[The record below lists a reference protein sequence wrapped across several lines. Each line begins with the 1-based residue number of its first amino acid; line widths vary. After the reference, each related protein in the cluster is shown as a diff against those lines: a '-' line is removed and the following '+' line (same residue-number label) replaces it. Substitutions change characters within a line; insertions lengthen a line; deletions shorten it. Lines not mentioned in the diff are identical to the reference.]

1 MLELDPDNVDLLI
14 ENSRIARMEGNI
26 SQANNYLLLAMQKEP
41 ENSLVNIEYGLLL
54 NQTGKIEEANNY
66 FKKAKEN
73 LNSQNF
79 IELLYLTEIFWDLK
93 NYDYS
98 YEIVKLLVKNSYK
111 KEELKYLE
119 KVYDSFVMNLDIRLI
134 EDANQLL
141 TLISLSKYLDKKG
154 EYDLYSKL
162 LKKRF
167 TDLE

>member
-1 MLELDPDNVDLLI
+1 MLELQPDSVDLLI
-14 ENSRIARMEGNI
+14 ENARIARMEGNI

-54 NQTGKIEEANNY
+54 NQTGSIKEANDY
-66 FKKAKEN
+66 FNKAKEY
-73 LNSQNF
+73 LNNQNF
-79 IELLYLTEIFWDLK
+79 VELLYLTEIFWDLK

-98 YEIVKLLVKNSYK
+98 YDIVNILIKNSVK

-134 EDANQLL
+134 EEANQLL

-154 EYDLYSKL
+154 EYELYLKL
-162 LKKRF
+162 MKKRF
-167 TDLE
+167 NDLE